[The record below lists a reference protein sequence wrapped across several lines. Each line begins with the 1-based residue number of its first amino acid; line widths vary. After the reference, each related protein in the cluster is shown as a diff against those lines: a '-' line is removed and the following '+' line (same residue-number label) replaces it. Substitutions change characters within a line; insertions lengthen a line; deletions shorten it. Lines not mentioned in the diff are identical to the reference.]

1 MHTELFVNTVLK
13 HICVM
18 YVPHFNCWC
27 KQKADEAG
35 KTMNVG
41 HQGGIPIKSSDD
53 GSEVYIVYM

>member
-13 HICVM
+13 RICVM

-41 HQGGIPIKSSDD
+41 HQGGIPI
-53 GSEVYIVYM
+53 EQ